1 MITFTIIY
9 NIAIFGCFITLLYI
23 AFIYIF
29 GLHNIEFEIL
39 KQILI
44 IFTFTLVGYL
54 LLPYLLVVVFDFIMY
69 IFYIIITTII
79 PETGILTLF
88 IPVRELLMKIPPLKV
103 FEERGIFRLFSA
115 IFEYIGMYNGFID
128 GTKTFLNEYYL
139 FSKNNTYEL
148 IRLFNPYINI
158 EKFTDVIENM
168 NNNNKTQELTNINN
182 DIDVCIGS
190 SSKLTTPDM
199 NYINIL
205 KNNIDSMKTEF
216 KCNLNTIPAYIAT

>member
-1 MITFTIIY
+1 MDLLDFMITFTIIY

-182 DIDVCIGS
+182 DIDV
-190 SSKLTTPDM
+190 
-199 NYINIL
+199 
-205 KNNIDSMKTEF
+205 
-216 KCNLNTIPAYIAT
+216 